1 MKNFLYSFSTLVVL
15 LGLTSEASAHL
26 GMPVSAGSLH
36 IMIQISHVIG
46 FIIMGIVSG
55 LHIRLFGS
63 RIFVWSIMVP
73 FVLLMSHAHHPLMD
87 WNGLQFAMGFLSTGL
102 IISIATAELTR
113 KAVALIEQSF
123 DAKKARSDA
132 KPSRTFSSFD

>member
-1 MKNFLYSFSTLVVL
+1 MKNVSYSFCMIAVLV
-15 LGLTSEASAHL
+15 GFTSEANAHL
-26 GMPVSAGSLH
+26 EAPVSPGSLH
-36 IMIQISHVIG
+36 IIIDLSHIIG

-123 DAKKARSDA
+123 EAKEERSNA